1 VTEELW
7 RNYNTRTRS
16 WAVTSSSGFSA
27 FPSRRSSSCIW
38 ACCID
43 NASCAMTYRLAE
55 ATRWLRTH
63 PWLGYAVGLGIFAF
77 GFLLRFAAGGLLDDV
92 PFITLFPAILV
103 AALLG
108 GLHVGL
114 TVAVLSGVGA
124 WFFFVTPQNG
134 WTWTGALTMVLFCVT
149 AAIQLFVIDALNR
162 AVDRLSDE
170 R

>member
-1 VTEELW
+1 MLHTKRLECFIRSLAITPGQLVAPKNQRRIEHVTEELW

-27 FPSRRSSSCIW
+27 FPSRRSSSCIWW

-77 GFLLRFAAGGLLDDV
+77 GFLLRFAGGGLLDDV
-92 PFITLFPAILV
+92 SFITLFSLSWSQPCW
-103 AALLG
+103 
-108 GLHVGL
+108 VGFML
-114 TVAVLSGVGA
+114 A
-124 WFFFVTPQNG
+124 
-134 WTWTGALTMVLFCVT
+134 
-149 AAIQLFVIDALNR
+149 
-162 AVDRLSDE
+162 
-170 R
+170 